1 MGTGG
6 VCYIIP
12 HCTLIHKLRKKSSL
26 LAALFSWKQTP
37 RTPKDR
43 ELISH
48 QGSSM
53 LLSIDN
59 SNDFQVAQIFQ
70 VEFGPDRVSGSQF
83 YLGFL
88 LKRAFRPLFGL
99 DSFRPGLLFQE
110 GGTLRHRARE
120 ASDFL
125 GSATRCVQPV
135 LTSRDREIAEAS

>member
-59 SNDFQVAQIFQ
+59 SAMTFKLPKFFRLNLVQTECQVHSSTW
-70 VEFGPDRVSGSQF
+70 VS
-83 YLGFL
+83 
-88 LKRAFRPLFGL
+88 
-99 DSFRPGLLFQE
+99 
-110 GGTLRHRARE
+110 
-120 ASDFL
+120 
-125 GSATRCVQPV
+125 C
-135 LTSRDREIAEAS
+135 